1 MYKKQMILQRIVC
14 YALLVAA
21 ALVFLYSLGLMTD
34 MYDNNFHLLSDPKSG
49 YDIEGTEIYL
59 NMQDFNKSLTSVG
72 IALILLTL
80 SQFVTQTHKRRKY
93 YIANYI
99 TVGATAVANIAASV
113 WALSEVFSYKAEYLL
128 VDFESVAMWAG
139 ILGKEYTESTF
150 WFDAA
155 APVFAILLAVTALSL
170 LNLAFKIMVMKS
182 ERDLLNLNKEVEEN
196 A

>member
-34 MYDNNFHLLSDPKSG
+34 MYDNNFYLLSDYK
-49 YDIEGTEIYL
+49 IEGTEIYL
-59 NMQDFNKSLTSVG
+59 NMQDFNRSLTAVG
-72 IALILLTL
+72 IALILLAV
-80 SQFVTQTHKRRKY
+80 SQLVTQTHKRRKY

-99 TVGATAVANIAASV
+99 TVGATAVANIVASV

-139 ILGKEYTESTF
+139 ILSKEYTESTF

-155 APVFAILLAVTALSL
+155 TPIFAILLAVTALSL
-170 LNLAFKIMVMKS
+170 FNLVFKIIVMKS
-182 ERDLLNLNKEVEEN
+182 ERDLLNLNKGVEEN

>member
-1 MYKKQMILQRIVC
+1 MTLQRIVC

-34 MYDNNFHLLSDPKSG
+34 MHDNNFYLLSE
-49 YDIEGTEIYL
+49 YEIEGTEIYL
-59 NMQDFNKSLTSVG
+59 NMQDFNRSLTAVG
-72 IALILLTL
+72 IALILLVL

-93 YIANYI
+93 YVANYI
-99 TVGATAVANIAASV
+99 TVGATAVANIVAAV
-113 WALSEVFSYKAEYLL
+113 WALTEVFSYKAEYLL
-128 VDFESVAMWAG
+128 VDFESVAMWAQ

-170 LNLAFKIMVMKS
+170 LNLVFKIMVMKS
-182 ERDLLNLNKEVEEN
+182 ERALLNLNREVKEN